1 MTGVQ
6 TCALPILTIPMF
18 LLAAAA
24 ILYGLVK
31 VRPSVAQ
38 AAMIGNPV
46 SFPRVRHLVEK
57 YLTLDGD
64 FHVVQVEEQAI
75 MDAMLLANKH
85 GHIACTQGGECLA
98 GLLRAREL
106 GLIKGSETAI
116 LDATAHSLKFSG
128 FQQMYFKNTFPPE

>member
-1 MTGVQ
+1 
-6 TCALPILTIPMF
+6 
-18 LLAAAA
+18 
-24 ILYGLVK
+24 
-31 VRPSVAQ
+31 
-38 AAMIGNPV
+38 
-46 SFPRVRHLVEK
+46 
-57 YLTLDGD
+57 
-64 FHVVQVEEQAI
+64 

-128 FQQMYFKNTFPPE
+128 FQQMYFENTFPPEYEVNPDPHAVNQPELVLAPECKTRRLN